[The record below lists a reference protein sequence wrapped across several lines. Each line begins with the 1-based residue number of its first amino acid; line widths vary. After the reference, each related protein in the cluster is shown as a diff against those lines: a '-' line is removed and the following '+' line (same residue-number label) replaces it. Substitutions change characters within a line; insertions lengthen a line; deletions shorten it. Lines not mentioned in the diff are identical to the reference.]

1 MSTDR
6 DEWVTLTDAQV
17 DALDV
22 GTVVRLTQEDVT
34 ITGPLH
40 VVTDY
45 EIIVGR
51 PRGATTW
58 GAYRDGGVQ
67 VRPEDVPVDPKVI
80 EALAAAIC
88 RECRVAHVHV
98 STHPDNQ
105 PVPHAAEARDALAA
119 LRMQGF
125 DVVRA
130 EP

>member
-17 DALDV
+17 NALDA

-40 VVTDY
+40 SVTDY
-45 EIIVGR
+45 EVVVGNV
-51 PRGATTW
+51 RGATW
-58 GAYRDGGVQ
+58 GVYHDGGVQ
-67 VRPEDVPVDPKVI
+67 VHPEDVPVDQEVI

-98 STHPDNQ
+98 STHPA
-105 PVPHAAEARDALAA
+105 HAAEARDALAA

>member
-45 EIIVGR
+45 HFMVDQAGTIYEV
-51 PRGATTW
+51 
-58 GAYRDGGVQ
+58 YRDGGVQ
-67 VRPEDVPVDPKVI
+67 VRPEDVPVDPEVI